1 MKMPYPPE
9 LIDADPYK
17 STYRVLF
24 TSTNEK
30 KYCSDKFQRQQ
41 GVRRRFVSAET
52 IFPYAMT
59 AQKNVQKK
67 PKQNVLGE

>member
-1 MKMPYPPE
+1 MKMSYPPE

-24 TSTNEK
+24 TTTNEK

-41 GVRRRFVSAET
+41 GARRRFVSAVEQSDNIPVRNDGT
-52 IFPYAMT
+52 
-59 AQKNVQKK
+59 KK